1 MCCMLIFSA
10 IFLSNQSSLVF
21 FLQRYIAF
29 SQRIAMS
36 FIIILEG
43 DFTLLLWQ
51 ADITKYMVWIEAFL
65 KVTLQLD

>member
-1 MCCMLIFSA
+1 
-10 IFLSNQSSLVF
+10 
-21 FLQRYIAF
+21 
-29 SQRIAMS
+29 MS